1 MFKLY
6 EIVFRPQRSL
16 FCCWYKL
23 SVDFLRNYENVDK
36 QTEAFLGI
44 KKRMHKIKVLNLS
57 TLRFCH
63 KNLTHADRDL
73 NCNPRSR
80 DWHDQLGR
88 VMSYDVTPRSDC
100 ICQRGSVDSKFR
112 ELEVVCR

>member
-23 SVDFLRNYENVDK
+23 SVNFLRNYENVDK

-44 KKRMHKIKVLNLS
+44 KKRMRKIKVLNLS
-57 TLRFCH
+57 TLTFCH